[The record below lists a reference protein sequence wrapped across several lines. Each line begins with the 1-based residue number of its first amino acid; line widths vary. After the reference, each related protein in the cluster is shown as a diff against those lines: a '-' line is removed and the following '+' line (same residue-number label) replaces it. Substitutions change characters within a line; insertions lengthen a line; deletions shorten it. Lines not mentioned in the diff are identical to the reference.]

1 MCVWL
6 KALVSGGGCSLTSC
20 SRLLCGPSI
29 VVIDVQLNGANGFPA
44 WLNSA
49 IADVFKF
56 KSVRG
61 GQFLFRLL
69 RSSLPAYFL
78 WLMSFLVC
86 LVCLARFASWFP
98 SPALCL
104 FLFLNCCGFGN
115 LCFFSRLYLSS
126 TGLVSVSDEYNLEKP
141 SQNISKNV
149 VFENIKN

>member
-6 KALVSGGGCSLTSC
+6 KALVSGGCSLTSC

-29 VVIDVQLNGANGFPA
+29 VVIDVQLDGANGFPA

-69 RSSLPAYFL
+69 LSSLPGYFFK
-78 WLMSFLVC
+78 LMSFLVC
-86 LVCLARFASWFP
+86 LVCLFASWFP
-98 SPALCL
+98 SLALSL
-104 FLFLNCCGFGN
+104 FIFSNCC
-115 LCFFSRLYLSS
+115 C
-126 TGLVSVSDEYNLEKP
+126 
-141 SQNISKNV
+141 
-149 VFENIKN
+149 FEN

>member
-6 KALVSGGGCSLTSC
+6 KALVSGGCSLTSC

-49 IADVFKF
+49 IADIFKF
-56 KSVRG
+56 RSVRG

-115 LCFFSRLYLSS
+115 WCFFQDYICPALNMDFLN
-126 TGLVSVSDEYNLEKP
+126 SDESLL
-141 SQNISKNV
+141 
-149 VFENIKN
+149 